1 MCDNKWV
8 GVFICIVS
16 IKIFGFLIYNKGG
29 DFLSKPEM
37 KTSIEIFGCWTI
49 LDMI

>member
-1 MCDNKWV
+1 MYCQYQNIW
-8 GVFICIVS
+8 IS
-16 IKIFGFLIYNKGG
+16 IYNKGG
-29 DFLSKPEM
+29 DFLSKPEV